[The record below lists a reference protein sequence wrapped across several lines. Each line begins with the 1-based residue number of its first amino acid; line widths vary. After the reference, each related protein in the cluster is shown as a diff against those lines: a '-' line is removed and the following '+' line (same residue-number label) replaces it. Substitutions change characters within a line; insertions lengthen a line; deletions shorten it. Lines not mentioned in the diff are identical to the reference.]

1 MTTVLSVTTP
11 PIVWPEEK
19 GLRHHRDNN
28 KRGKNGPC
36 ILSDT
41 TQREPAPGR
50 TKRREGRRNKVG
62 KRAGVKEE
70 GGEEINEM
78 GWEGVE
84 RWWRGWGVLW
94 G

>member
-19 GLRHHRDNN
+19 GLRRHRDNN

-62 KRAGVKEE
+62 KR
-70 GGEEINEM
+70 
-78 GWEGVE
+78 EGVE
-84 RWWRGWGVLW
+84 RWWWGWGCC
-94 G
+94 GGKRGRMMRKGAETQR

>member
-11 PIVWPEEK
+11 PIVWAEEK
-19 GLRHHRDNN
+19 GLCRHRDNN

-36 ILSDT
+36 ILNDT

-50 TKRREGRRNKVG
+50 TMQREGRRNKVG
-62 KRAGVKEE
+62 KRAGVKER
-70 GGEEINEM
+70 GEEINAM

-84 RWWRGWGVLW
+84 RWLW
-94 G
+94 